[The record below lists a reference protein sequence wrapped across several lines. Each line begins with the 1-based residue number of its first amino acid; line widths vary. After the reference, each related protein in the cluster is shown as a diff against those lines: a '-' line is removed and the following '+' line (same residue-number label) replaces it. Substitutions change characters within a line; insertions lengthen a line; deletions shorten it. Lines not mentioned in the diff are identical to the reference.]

1 VGGCDAGRALTE
13 EVRAINRY
21 LTIIWTLLLCLVAA
35 SACGPTPTPLPS
47 AATAALV
54 SATPT
59 GLLPTSAPVATPQP
73 TLEPAASR
81 LLYVEGV
88 TVSTLA
94 GDGHWGYRDGPGPQ
108 ARFNGVDGIA
118 VDSQGNLYASER
130 FGNRIRRVSPDGMV
144 STLAGTGVAG
154 YADGP
159 ATTAQFSLPK
169 GLAVDASGSVYVADA
184 YNHRIRVIH
193 PDGVVNTLAGS
204 GEAGDRDGPAAQAQ
218 FNRPMDVVLSA
229 SGVIY
234 VADSG
239 NNRVRAISPDGMVST
254 LAGNGARGYQ
264 DGPPDQAQFNGPEYL
279 AVGPDGDIYAS
290 DGVGFELRSNQVIR
304 RITPDGTV
312 STLVGTGQPGLADGP
327 LAEAG
332 FFFPHGLDVDAE
344 GNLYVGAGGNQRIRV
359 ITAQGMVYTLAGSG
373 IGHADGPGTEAAFLY
388 PYGVA
393 LDGAGRLYVA
403 NYGAGR
409 VSVIELPQT
418 LVAAPPSPTPDPY
431 TGQTVIKIG
440 VVDDSGR
447 AALVAAVNRNGAQLA
462 VDEANAAGG
471 VMVNGVRHTFALVRT
486 EDWFQP
492 PAAGARAAARALVDQ
507 GVVAVAG
514 HTFSENSLAG
524 AEVYGPAGVVM
535 VSPTSSDPRVTEA
548 GWPTVYRVTS
558 NDAFMAPTAARMT
571 YEELGIRRAVLL
583 GESDPHTQTAMDA
596 WQKAFESLGGQVLGS
611 FAAEFQLQDE
621 ELVQLKELAPE
632 AVIFFPPR
640 SLNPERI
647 VQQML
652 GAGVEALFVG
662 VECFTTHGTFLTGL
676 GDAAEG
682 LYDAVP
688 GWPRTGARGY
698 TGFAER
704 YRQAGF
710 AIQPDPDGLMGE
722 FASYGYDAAGVIIA
736 AVRKAAQGGEVT
748 RESVAAAM
756 ESFRHEPYPG
766 VFGMIQFDDHGDLLD
781 QPVYF
786 RKVVNGQ
793 WVDVMPGER

>member
-1 VGGCDAGRALTE
+1 M
-13 EVRAINRY
+13 NRH
-21 LTIIWTLLLCLVAA
+21 LTIPWILLLCLVAA
-35 SACGPTPTPLPS
+35 SACGPMPTPLPS
-47 AATAALV
+47 APAAALV

-59 GLLPTSAPVATPQP
+59 NLPPPTATLPQP
-73 TLEPAASR
+73 TLEPVASR
-81 LLYVEGV
+81 FLYVKGV

-94 GDGHWGYRDGPGPQ
+94 GDGHWDYRDGPGAQ

-118 VDSQGNLYASER
+118 VDSQGSVYASER

-144 STLAGTGVAG
+144 STLAGTGIAG

-159 ATTAQFSLPK
+159 SLTAQFNLPK
-169 GLAVDASGSVYVADA
+169 GLAVDDAGNVYVADA

-193 PDGVVNTLAGS
+193 PDGLVSTLSGT
-204 GEAGDRDGPAAQAQ
+204 GEAGYRDGPAAQAQ

-239 NNRVRAISPDGMVST
+239 NNRVRAISRDGMVST
-254 LAGNGARGYQ
+254 LAGNGERGYR

-279 AVGPDGDIYAS
+279 AVGPDGNICAS

-304 RITPDGTV
+304 RIAPDGTV

-332 FFFPHGLDVDAE
+332 FFFPHGLDMDAE
-344 GNLYVGAGGNQRIRV
+344 GNLYVGAGGNQRVRV
-359 ITAQGMVYTLAGSG
+359 ITPQGMVYTLAGSG
-373 IGHADGPGTEAAFLY
+373 IGHADGAGSEAAFLY

-393 LDGAGRLYVA
+393 LDGAGRLFVA
-403 NYGAGR
+403 NYGASR
-409 VSVIELPQT
+409 ISIVHLPQT
-418 LVAAPPSPTPDPY
+418 LVAAPPLPTPDPY
-431 TGQTVIKIG
+431 KGKNVVKIG

-447 AALVAAVNRNGAQLA
+447 AAFTAATVRNGAQLA

-471 VMVNGVRHTFALVRT
+471 VMVSGVHHTFALVRT
-486 EDWFQP
+486 EDWFLP
-492 PAAGARAAARALVDQ
+492 PDAGARTAARALVDQ
-507 GVVAVAG
+507 GVVAVVG
-514 HTFSENSLAG
+514 HTFSEHSMAG

-548 GWPTVYRVTS
+548 GWPTVYRVTG

-583 GESDPHTQTAMDA
+583 GEADPHARTAMDA
-596 WQKAFESLGGQVLGS
+596 WQVAFESLGGQVLGRIET
-611 FAAEFQLQDE
+611 EFQLQDK
-621 ELVQLKELAPE
+621 ELVQLKGLAPE

-647 VQQML
+647 AQQML
-652 GAGVEALFVG
+652 ESGVEALFVG
-662 VECFTTHGTFLTGL
+662 VECFTTHGTFLAGL

-682 LYDAVP
+682 FYDAVP
-688 GWPRTGARGY
+688 GWPRTGAPGY
-698 TGFAER
+698 ASYAQR

-736 AVRKAAQGGEVT
+736 AVRQAAEKGEVT
-748 RESVAAAM
+748 RESMAAAM
-756 ESFRHEPYPG
+756 ETFRHEPYHG
-766 VFGMIQFDDHGDLLD
+766 VFGTIQFDDHGDLLD